1 MIPPESIDDTT
12 FDLILRGLKSSESEV
27 IDLRKV
33 GFIDPYG
40 MVGLLEL
47 GRFLSQRGKKIALY
61 LPESEDIIRYLDRMD
76 FFRFAPDYFR
86 IITGIPERV
95 PRNPM
100 SDVLLEITRIEKSD
114 DIHYIVGR
122 VKDRA
127 QTILERHLHYTEK
140 AINDFLVSLSEVCQN
155 IIEHSE
161 NTGFVGI
168 QKYFYH
174 KRLNKNVVKIAVMD
188 LGIGF
193 KGSLEKR
200 FPLKADLDA
209 IEKALLH
216 GVSRHA
222 DIGRGHGLRA
232 VRKFVKEWNGKISI
246 RSGTARLSIIPSW
259 SWGRERET
267 GLSSFPGAQISI
279 ILPEV

>member
-1 MIPPESIDDTT
+1 MVPPESIDDTT
-12 FDLILRGLKSSESEV
+12 FDLILRGLKSSELKV
-27 IDLRKV
+27 IDLRKA

-47 GRFLSQRGKKIALY
+47 GRFFKHEGENITLY
-61 LPESEDIIRYLDRMD
+61 LPESEDIIRYLSRMD
-76 FFRFAPDYFR
+76 FFRFAHDYFN
-86 IITGIPERV
+86 IIPE
-95 PRNPM
+95 PPEKFSRNPL

-122 VKDRA
+122 VKERA
-127 QTILERHLHYTEK
+127 HTILERHLHYTGET
-140 AINDFLVSLSEVCQN
+140 INDFLVSLSEVCQN

-193 KGSLEKR
+193 RKSLEKR
-200 FPLKADLDA
+200 FPLKDDLDA
-209 IEKALLH
+209 MEKALLH
-216 GVSRHA
+216 GISRHA

-232 VRKFVKEWNGKISI
+232 VRKFVREWNGKISI
-246 RSGTARLSIIPSW
+246 RSGTARLSIVPSW
-259 SWGRERET
+259 SRGRERDT
-267 GLSSFPGAQISI
+267 GLIPFPGAQINI
-279 ILPEV
+279 VLPEV

>member
-1 MIPPESIDDTT
+1 MVPPESIDDTT
-12 FDLILRGLKSSESEV
+12 FDLILRGLKSSELKV
-27 IDLRKV
+27 IDLRKA

-47 GRFLSQRGKKIALY
+47 GRFFKHEGENITLY
-61 LPESEDIIRYLDRMD
+61 LPESEDIIRYLGRMD
-76 FFRFAPDYFR
+76 FFRFAHDYFN
-86 IITGIPERV
+86 IIPEPPEKF
-95 PRNPM
+95 PRNPL

-122 VKDRA
+122 VKERA
-127 QTILERHLHYTEK
+127 HTILERHLHYTGET
-140 AINDFLVSLSEVCQN
+140 INDFLVSLSEVCQN

-193 KGSLEKR
+193 RKSLEKR
-200 FPLKADLDA
+200 FPLKDDLDA
-209 IEKALLH
+209 MEKALLH
-216 GVSRHA
+216 GISRHA

-232 VRKFVKEWNGKISI
+232 VRKFVEEWNGKISI
-246 RSGTARLSIIPSW
+246 RSGTARLSIVPSW
-259 SWGRERET
+259 SRGKERDT
-267 GLSSFPGAQISI
+267 GLIPFPGAQINI
-279 ILPEV
+279 VLPEV